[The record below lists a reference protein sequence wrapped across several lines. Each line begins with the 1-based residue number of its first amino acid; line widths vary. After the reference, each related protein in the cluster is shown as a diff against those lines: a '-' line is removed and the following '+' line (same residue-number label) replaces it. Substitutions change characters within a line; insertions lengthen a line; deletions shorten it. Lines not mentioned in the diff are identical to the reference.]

1 MSQNVDSYSR
11 AVSMLWQTA
20 QQSATTESAIVGGME
35 GTIINAEQTTRLKQ
49 HADEKLAAALRST
62 SFETLLQEQMVA
74 VEE

>member
-1 MSQNVDSYSR
+1 
-11 AVSMLWQTA
+11 MLWQTA

-35 GTIINAEQTTRLKQ
+35 GTINAEQTTRLKQ